1 MPGPVDVWFAHEA
14 LLDDAEL
21 AERLEALL
29 DPDER
34 ARRQR
39 MAHESGRSQQLLA
52 RGMQREVL
60 SHYEPSIA
68 PREWRFERSAGG
80 RPGLAPPF
88 ASNGL
93 NFNVAHTPGL
103 VVIA

>member
-39 MAHESGRSQQLLA
+39 MAHESGRGLA
-52 RGMQREVL
+52 T
-60 SHYEPSIA
+60 
-68 PREWRFERSAGG
+68 
-80 RPGLAPPF
+80 GLAPSTGPRTR
-88 ASNGL
+88 SL
-93 NFNVAHTPGL
+93 NKGHRAFGGVS
-103 VVIA
+103 